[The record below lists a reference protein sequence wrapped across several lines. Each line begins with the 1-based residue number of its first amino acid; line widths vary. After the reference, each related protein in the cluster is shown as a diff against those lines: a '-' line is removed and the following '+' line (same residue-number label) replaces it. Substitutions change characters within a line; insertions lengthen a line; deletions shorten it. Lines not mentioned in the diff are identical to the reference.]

1 MLTCAQIMEPGHAT
15 LKNELRALVESGH
28 DGSLTIINGRTLR
41 AFPCA
46 AKLEAFELLSGSSEG
61 CASSSPELCTQL
73 VLEAAVLKAAQAM
86 QDSSAQE
93 AVIMLLS
100 LVKLALRTT
109 GNANETKPVKAPE
122 PLKPRMP
129 ETLPEITQTD
139 ESPFERV
146 AEQHSRLA
154 SEAQHDIIP
163 SACQSS
169 SLPLWLKIR
178 NNLKSLSDTGAAE
191 QRCQRGS
198 ESAPSVTLPGPQT
211 ARPLF
216 DYRAASP
223 PHPILQDWPRRPTGT
238 ATNQCQGSSSMGQQ
252 DKWPHNDI
260 QGNTTLSDE
269 KASTSLHSSWKVRS
283 MDSMIESTESD
294 DEVDDK
300 GTLASSDMAGVST
313 RELLGVV
320 VD

>member
-93 AVIMLLS
+93 AVIMLLG

-109 GNANETKPVKAPE
+109 GHANERTPVKAPE
-122 PLKPRMP
+122 PWKPCVP
-129 ETLPEITQTD
+129 ETLPGTTQTD
-139 ESPFERV
+139 ESPLGCMP
-146 AEQHSRLA
+146 EQHSRLA
-154 SEAQHDIIP
+154 SETQHDIIS

-178 NNLKSLSDTGAAE
+178 NSVCA
-191 QRCQRGS
+191 S
-198 ESAPSVTLPGPQT
+198 EERDQSESKSAPSATPPISQT

-216 DYRAASP
+216 DYRSASS
-223 PHPILQDWPRRPTGT
+223 PHPVSQDRPRRPPGV
-238 ATNQCQGSSSMGQQ
+238 AANQRKGILSVGQEG
-252 DKWPHNDI
+252 KWPQKDI
-260 QGNTTLSDE
+260 QGNTTLSDV

-300 GTLASSDMAGVST
+300 GTLASSDMAGASSHRSFSALSVT
-313 RELLGVV
+313 EG
-320 VD
+320 